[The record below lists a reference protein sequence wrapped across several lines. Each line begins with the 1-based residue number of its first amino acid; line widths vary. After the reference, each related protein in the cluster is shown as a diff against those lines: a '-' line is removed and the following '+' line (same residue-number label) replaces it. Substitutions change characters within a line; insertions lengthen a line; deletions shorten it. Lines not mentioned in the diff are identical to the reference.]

1 MKFDYKRLVKF
12 EHNVSEQEKKIRLGV
27 GAAMILVSLFLAN
40 ILLLLVGLVLIT
52 TGYIGWCPAYS
63 GFDKNTCGV
72 NESNDSNDE
81 NNEETLTK
89 E

>member
-27 GAAMILVSLFLAN
+27 GAAMILVSLFLAK
-40 ILLLLVGLVLIT
+40 ILLLLVGLMLIT

-63 GFDKNTCGV
+63 GFDKSTCAA
-72 NESNDSNDE
+72 SK
-81 NNEETLTK
+81 NNEEPPIEK
-89 E
+89 